1 MSEKPEKSNKLSTE
15 PYKGVRDFYPADMA
29 VQKYI
34 FEKWKKTAESFGYEE
49 YGASVLEP
57 ADMYRAKSGEEIVNE
72 QTYTFTDRGER
83 EVTLRPEMTPTVA
96 RMVSARKRELV
107 FPLRWY
113 SIPNLFRYEQPQR
126 GRVREHWQLNVDLFG
141 VDSIEADIE
150 VISLAYQVMRNFG
163 AKDSDFEIRVNDRG
177 LMNSIVQEILEIND
191 KVIITKLFKIID
203 RKEKM
208 PQRDFEIATGLLIDE
223 KSILLTKLL
232 NCKNIEELTT
242 IISQNNK
249 KVSNVVEIASFIE
262 QLKGLGIKNI
272 RFDQSLMRGFDYYTG
287 MVFEIYDTSPENKR
301 ALFGGGRYDDL
312 ASLFGGDKIPAVGF
326 GMGDVTIRDFLET
339 HSLLPSTKGPA
350 DYYICVMSEAEAAF
364 AEKKAKELRDKG
376 SRVAVDFTYKK
387 IGEQIKSADKRGIPS
402 VIVIGPEEAKS
413 GKAKVKDLKTGE
425 EKEL

>member
-1 MSEKPEKSNKLSTE
+1 MTEKQEKAKKLSTE

-29 VQKYI
+29 IQNYI
-34 FEKWKKTAESFGYEE
+34 FGKWKKTAESFGYEE

-96 RMVSARKRELV
+96 RMVVARKRELA

-150 VISLAYQVMRNFG
+150 VISLAYQVMKDFG
-163 AKDSDFEIRVNDRG
+163 AKDEDFEIQVNSRDLLREMFKGKLKSEEDLSKAVRLLDRR
-177 LMNSIVQEILEIND
+177 Q
-191 KVIITKLFKIID
+191 
-203 RKEKM
+203 KM
-208 PQRDFEIATGLLIDE
+208 KPAEFDAAM
-223 KSILLTKLL
+223 K
-232 NCKNIEELTT
+232 ELTT
-242 IISQNNK
+242 SPVDMSIVADG
-249 KVSNVVEIASFIE
+249 KVGKILANFKE
-262 QLKGLGIKNI
+262 LGIHNV
-272 RFDQSLMRGFDYYTG
+272 RFEPTLARGFDYYTG
-287 MVFEIYDTSPENKR
+287 MVFEIYDTSPENRR

-312 ASLFGGDKIPAVGF
+312 TSLFALSADRQGGDKIPAVGF
-326 GMGDVTIRDFLET
+326 GMGDVGMRNFLET
-339 HSLLPSTKGPA
+339 HGLLPKAKGSA

-364 AEKKAKELRDKG
+364 AEKIARQLRNDPQNGG

-387 IGEQIKSADKRGIPS
+387 IGDQIKGADKRGIPN
-402 VIVIGPEEAKS
+402 VIVIGAEEVKN
-413 GKAKVKDLKTGE
+413 GKAKVKNLETGQETDL
-425 EKEL
+425 